1 MINTAVF
8 KSLNIKN
15 YRLFFFGQTISVMG
29 TWLQMTA
36 LPWLVYGM
44 TKSAILLG
52 VVAFLSQI
60 FILII
65 SPFAGS
71 FADKYDRKKLL
82 FITQGALMVQ
92 SALLA
97 YLTITNNIL
106 LWHILAIS
114 VTTGLAN
121 AFDMTIR
128 QSFIIDLVPRE
139 NLMNAIGLNS
149 LIFNLGR
156 LVGPAVAAIII
167 AKFGEG
173 YCFFFNT
180 LSYIAVFIA
189 LAHIIPLRQ
198 AIESQTESFKEKFTA
213 SWTFIKRDEK
223 IKAMLMLLAV
233 NGIVTVFPIVLMPVF
248 VKEVYNMQADGLGLF
263 MSSIGCGALFATITV
278 AGKQNTDNIGSWVY
292 NSSIVL
298 GSAIILFALIT
309 NVYTS
314 CFFLAVAGYCMVVGM
329 SLTNTY
335 MQMHAP
341 AKYRG
346 TIIGFFVTAFL
357 GFTPIGSLFG
367 GNLAYAAGPQITAIA
382 GGLLT
387 LATTLWLSS
396 KLRK

>member
-44 TKSAILLG
+44 TKSAVLLG

-82 FITQGALMVQ
+82 FITQGALMAQ

-97 YLTITNNIL
+97 YLTITGNIL

-198 AIESQTESFKEKFTA
+198 VIESQTESFKEKFLA
-213 SWTFIKRDEK
+213 SWDFIKHDKK

-248 VKEVYNMQADGLGLF
+248 VKEVYHMQADGLGLF
-263 MSSIGCGALFATITV
+263 MSFIGCGALLATITV

-292 NSSIVL
+292 NSSLVL
-298 GSAIILFALIT
+298 GFAIILFALIT
-309 NVYTS
+309 NIYTS
-314 CFFLAVAGYCMVVGM
+314 CFFLAVSGYCMVVGM

-335 MQMHAP
+335 LQMHAP

-367 GNLAYAAGPQITAIA
+367 GNLAYAVGPQMTAVA

-387 LATTLWLSS
+387 LAATLWLSS